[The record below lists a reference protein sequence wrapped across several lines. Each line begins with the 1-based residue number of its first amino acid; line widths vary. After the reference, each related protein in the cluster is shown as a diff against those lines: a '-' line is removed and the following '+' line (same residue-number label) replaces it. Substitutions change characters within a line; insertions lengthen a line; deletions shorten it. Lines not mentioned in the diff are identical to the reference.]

1 MSTSI
6 AVPQTNAGGF
16 SFSQP
21 EAQKRPRLFLT
32 GKITAISDPK
42 TTQNGDGN
50 YESCS
55 LTFEGT
61 NGSRK
66 IFPNL
71 LFRAEQFSRGFD
83 VKSYIDY
90 KSYPYLQAVPEGK
103 KLTLGEAFTTVYRN
117 NIYPKVECPT
127 GGKNAGKRRAT
138 SVPTLMAL
146 CGGTLDGID
155 GFTRLVGQ
163 ANDTIQDRAKGDFGV
178 CELTPDEI
186 INLLRKYRE
195 GGIGDTELCLLAKQS
210 TDMQGDLTDRYEL
223 AQWIGPYNS
232 DNDAYM
238 VQRAERTAEEDVSK
252 RVQLGYEV

>member
-6 AVPQTNAGGF
+6 AVPQTDTGGF

-32 GKITAISDPK
+32 GKITTISDPK
-42 TTQNGDGN
+42 TTQGGDGN
-50 YESCS
+50 YESCA

-71 LFRAEQFSRGFD
+71 LFRSEQFSRGFD
-83 VKSYIDY
+83 VKSYTDY
-90 KSYPYLQAVPEGK
+90 KKYPHLQAVPEGK
-103 KLTLGEAFTTVYRN
+103 KLTLGEAFTSVYRN

-127 GGKNAGKRRAT
+127 GGKNKGVRRAT

-146 CGGTLDGID
+146 CGGTLEGIE

-163 ANDTIQDRAKGDFGV
+163 ANSTIQDRPAGDFGLP
-178 CELTPDEI
+178 ELTPDEI

-195 GGIGDTELCLLAKQS
+195 GLPEVELCLLAKQS
-210 TDMQGDLTDRYEL
+210 TDMQGDLTDRYEM
-223 AQWIGPYNS
+223 AQWIGPFNS
-232 DNDAYM
+232 ANHDYM
-238 VQRAERTAEEDVSK
+238 VQRAERTADEDVSK
-252 RVQLGYEV
+252 RVMLGYEV